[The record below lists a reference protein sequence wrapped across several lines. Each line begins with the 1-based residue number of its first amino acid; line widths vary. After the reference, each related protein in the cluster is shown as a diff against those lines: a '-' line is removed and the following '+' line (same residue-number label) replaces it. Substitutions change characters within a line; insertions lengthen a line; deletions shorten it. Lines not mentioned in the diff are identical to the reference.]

1 MHMHARS
8 GSCIPVLVH
17 ACTSVH
23 GYTRSRMCMLTG
35 FGYTRV
41 CTLGMG
47 MNMYAWVYSILASM
61 HEHAH
66 YLCAH
71 TCILIPSVHTRICS
85 YQLWSLL
92 LTLCDPCVPTDMD
105 HSSLPFTVLSSTYY
119 DCLLLS
125 VKLFLQHPH
134 SLYTLSESSFLHMTD
149 PSPAVSA
156 SRYSSHQSSMTYT
169 TLTSLFQ
176 YQYWG

>member
-1 MHMHARS
+1 MHAHARS
-8 GSCIPVLVH
+8 GSYIPDLVH
-17 ACTSVH
+17 ECTRVH
-23 GYTRSRMCMLTG
+23 GYTRSRTCMLTG

-41 CTLGMG
+41 HSG
-47 MNMYAWVYSILASM
+47 MNVYAWVYSILASM

-66 YLCAH
+66 YLCVH
-71 TCILIPSVHTRICS
+71 TCVPIPSVHTRVFS

-105 HSSLPFTVLSSTYY
+105 HSSLPFTVLSSTHY

-134 SLYTLSESSFLHMTD
+134 SLYTLSESSFFHMTD

-156 SRYSSHQSSMTYT
+156 SRCSSHQSSNTYT

>member
-23 GYTRSRMCMLTG
+23 GYTRSRTCMLTG

-41 CTLGMG
+41 HSG
-47 MNMYAWVYSILASM
+47 MNVHAWVYSILASM
-61 HEHAH
+61 HEHTH
-66 YLCAH
+66 YICAH
-71 TCILIPSVHTRICS
+71 TCILIPSVHTRVFS
-85 YQLWSLL
+85 NQLWSLL
-92 LTLCDPCVPTDMD
+92 LTLCDPCAPTDMN

-134 SLYTLSESSFLHMTD
+134 SLYTLSESSFFHMTD

-156 SRYSSHQSSMTYT
+156 SRCSSHQSSMTYT
-169 TLTSLFQ
+169 TLASLFQ

>member
-8 GSCIPVLVH
+8 GSCIPDLVH
-17 ACTSVH
+17 ACTCVH
-23 GYTRSRMCMLTG
+23 GYTRSRTCMLTS

-47 MNMYAWVYSILASM
+47 LHVYAWVYSILASM

-66 YLCAH
+66 YLCAYM
-71 TCILIPSVHTRICS
+71 CILIPSVHTRICS

-92 LTLCDPCVPTDMD
+92 LTFCDPCVPTDMD

-125 VKLFLQHPH
+125 FKLFLQHPH
-134 SLYTLSESSFLHMTD
+134 SLCALPELFFFHMTD

-156 SRYSSHQSSMTYT
+156 SRCSSHQSSMTHT
-169 TLTSLFQ
+169 TLASLFQ